1 MPRTRNRPAR
11 ELWIARVKRH
21 RQSNL
26 TVAEFCRQ
34 QGVSAPSFY
43 QWKKKLAGLQFP
55 LESNALAKF
64 VPLQVTGL
72 ATHTVPTL
80 RLPGGT
86 VLELPSTLGRE
97 QLTDLIGAC
106 IDATTAA
113 TSETP
118 Q

>member
-11 ELWIARVKRH
+11 ELWIARLKRH

-34 QGVSAPSFY
+34 EGVSAPSFY
-43 QWKKKLAGLQFP
+43 QWKKKLAGLQFSP
-55 LESNALAKF
+55 QPNALAKF

-72 ATHTVPTL
+72 ATNAVPTL
-80 RLPGGT
+80 RLPGGA
-86 VLELPSTLGRE
+86 VIELPSTLGRE

-113 TSETP
+113 TGEAP